1 MAKAPVLHTGERRFE
16 SVHSYLKCKNT
27 VPKNG
32 FMQFFCRKRDLDA
45 IKLQLRN
52 VEIEE
57 NKVCYQVSK
66 EIMVKLYSLIAQW

>member
-1 MAKAPVLHTGERRFE
+1 
-16 SVHSYLKCKNT
+16 
-27 VPKNG
+27 
-32 FMQFFCRKRDLDA
+32 MQFFCRKRDLDA